1 MTKVRHTHRLPPMSD
16 RKRIERVLGECLAT
30 LDDPATPERLR
41 LAMSDAVFP
50 GGSRL
55 RPRLCL
61 AVAEA
66 CDVEQPRVADAAAT
80 AVELLHCASLVHDDL
95 PCFDDA
101 PLRRGRPSVHA
112 AYGEEMAVLA
122 GDGLIVMAFEVLA
135 RRACEAP
142 QLGRLVACMADAAG
156 AARGLVSGQAWE
168 SEPSVG
174 LRRYHRAKTAS
185 LFGAAARAGAL
196 AAGADPE
203 PWAAFGLRL
212 GEAYQVFDDL
222 RDTGDACELMDKPM
236 GQDQALG
243 RPNAALA
250 LGPERALERLQGL
263 LTGARQILPE
273 CPRPRVIEQWI
284 ASFSARLLPALGA
297 IEAKPTTA
305 NGEFRLAAGLRAGG

>member
-1 MTKVRHTHRLPPMSD
+1 MSD

-41 LAMSDAVFP
+41 LAMTDAVFP

-66 CDVEQPRVADAAAT
+66 CGDAHSRLAAA
-80 AVELLHCASLVHDDL
+80 AAASIELLHCASLVHDDL

-101 PLRRGRPSVHA
+101 SLRRGRPSVHA
-112 AYGEEMAVLA
+112 AHGEEMAVLA
-122 GDGLIVMAFEVLA
+122 GDGLIVMAFDVLA
-135 RRACEAP
+135 RRAGAHR
-142 QLGRLVACMADAAG
+142 QLASLVACMADAAG
-156 AARGLVSGQAWE
+156 AARGLVCGQAWE
-168 SEPSVG
+168 SEPTVG

-196 AAGADPE
+196 AAGGDADA
-203 PWAAFGLRL
+203 WTAFGLRL

-236 GQDQALG
+236 GRDEVLG
-243 RPNAALA
+243 RPNAALT
-250 LGPERALERLQGL
+250 LGPARALDRLEAL
-263 LTGARQILPE
+263 LSGASQILPD
-273 CPRPRVIEQWI
+273 CPEPHAIEQWV
-284 ASFSARLLPALGA
+284 ASFSARLLPAVGSHDSGQA
-297 IEAKPTTA
+297 SSSR
-305 NGEFRLAAGLRAGG
+305 EFRLAAGLEAGG